1 MRASREQVAANREA
15 IIVSAGQQFR
25 KRGFDDVTIA
35 DVMKAAGLTHGGFY
49 GYFGSKEAL
58 AAAVCERGI
67 AESVAAVDAV
77 AEQGGEGG
85 GENGGPDA
93 EPLLHRFVE
102 DYVSARHRDSPDDGC
117 SVAALAQDAGRNSTE
132 IQRVFATG
140 VTGMAESLS
149 RLRALD
155 APDRA
160 PGAGPDF
167 ATLSTMIGA
176 LALSRAVAKGDPG
189 LSETI
194 LEAARAHIENPA

>member
-1 MRASREQVAANREA
+1 MAANREA
-15 IIVSAGQQFR
+15 IVVSAGQQFR

-77 AEQGGEGG
+77 AAQGGED
-85 GENGGPDA
+85 GGPDA

-132 IQRVFATG
+132 IQRIFATG
-140 VTGMAESLS
+140 ITGMAESLS

-176 LALSRAVAKGDPG
+176 LALSRAVAKADPG

-194 LEAARAHIENPA
+194 LEAARAHIETPV

>member
-1 MRASREQVAANREA
+1 MAANREA

-49 GYFGSKEAL
+49 GYFDSKEAL
-58 AAAVCERGI
+58 AAAVCERGVT
-67 AESVAAVDAV
+67 ESVAAVDAV
-77 AEQGGEGG
+77 AAQTAQD
-85 GENGGPDA
+85 GGPAA
-93 EPLLHRFVE
+93 EPLLHQFVE

-117 SVAALAQDAGRNSTE
+117 SVAALAQDAGRNSAE
-132 IQRVFATG
+132 LQRIFATG
-140 VTGMAESLS
+140 ITGMAESLS

-160 PGAGPDF
+160 AGTGPDF

-176 LALSRAVAKGDPG
+176 LALSRAVAKADPG

-194 LEAARAHIENPA
+194 LDAARAHIESPA